1 MIIHT
6 IGDSHASNKISGWKD
21 CKNIKYHYLGPI
33 LCYSFGKEKLN
44 RCDLRK
50 FDIKDNDTIVFCLG
64 EIDCRCHINKYV
76 TKENTYQNI
85 INNIVND
92 YIDAINININSCEI
106 TLKNI
111 CIYNIVPPVQKINTV
126 ENLQY
131 PYRGSDQERKQYVL
145 YFNKLLKQKCK
156 ENNWIFFD
164 IYDFYIDD
172 NGFLNKKFSDNN
184 VHIKNGLYIQN
195 FINNYLL

>member
-6 IGDSHASNKISGWKD
+6 IGDSHASNKISVWKD
-21 CKNIKYHYLGPI
+21 CKNINYHYLGPI

-44 RCDLRK
+44 RCDIRK
-50 FDIKDNDTIVFCLG
+50 FNIKDNDTIVFCLG
-64 EIDCRCHINKYV
+64 EIDCRCHINKFV

-111 CIYNIVPPVQKINTV
+111 CIYNIIPPVQKINTV

-131 PYRGSDQERKQYVL
+131 PYRGSDEERKQYVL
-145 YFNKLLKQKCK
+145 YFNELIKQKCK

-164 IYDFYIDD
+164 IYNFYTDD

-184 VHIKNGLYIQN
+184 VHIKNG
-195 FINNYLL
+195 